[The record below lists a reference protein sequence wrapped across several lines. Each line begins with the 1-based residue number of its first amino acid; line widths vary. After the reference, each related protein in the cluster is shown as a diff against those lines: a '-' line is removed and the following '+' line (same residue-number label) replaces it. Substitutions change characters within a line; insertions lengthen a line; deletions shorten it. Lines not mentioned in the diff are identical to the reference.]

1 MSAGTAKS
9 PVATPKG
16 QLFAYHGRA
25 AKLLKQGVVVRGVAE
40 ARCGWILIEAIGH
53 AGKPVRFP
61 VKQRNLRPY
70 AGLF

>member
-9 PVATPKG
+9 AANTPKG
-16 QLFAYHGRA
+16 QYFAYHGRA
-25 AKLLKQGVVVRGVAE
+25 AKLLKPGVVVRGVAE
-40 ARCGWILIEAIGH
+40 ARCGRILIEAIGH
-53 AGKPVRFP
+53 AGKPVRFT